1 MDFFI
6 FLLYKLTKDEKSATI
21 KKKRATEWSI
31 QMEQT
36 TKKRESSCEDCVF
49 YDYDEDWDTYSCQM
63 NLDEDEMVRFL
74 TQKHQSCPYYR
85 YYDEYK
91 SVQKQN

>member
-1 MDFFI
+1 MDFSYFCHI
-6 FLLYKLTKDEKSATI
+6 KLTNGEKSATI
-21 KKKRATEWSI
+21 LLKEVI
-31 QMEQT
+31 YMEKT
-36 TKKRESSCEDCVF
+36 VKKRESSCEDCVF

>member
-1 MDFFI
+1 MND
-6 FLLYKLTKDEKSATI
+6 KNQAT
-21 KKKRATEWSI
+21 
-31 QMEQT
+31 
-36 TKKRESSCEDCVF
+36 SCDDCVF
-49 YDYDEDWDTYSCQM
+49 YDYDEEWETYSCQM

-91 SVQKQN
+91 SVQKQNWYKERTEQRLLGALFVSVHFLDMRDIVKRA

>member
-1 MDFFI
+1 MRFLI
-6 FLLYKLTKDEKSATI
+6 FSLIKLTNGKKSVTI
-21 KKKRATEWSI
+21 KKNEVIK
-31 QMEQT
+31 MEQT
-36 TKKRESSCEDCVF
+36 TKKRESCCEDCVF

>member
-1 MDFFI
+1 MDFSYFCHI
-6 FLLYKLTKDEKSATI
+6 KLTNREKSATI
-21 KKKRATEWSI
+21 NVKEVIK
-31 QMEQT
+31 MEKV
-36 TKKRESSCEDCVF
+36 TKKRQSNCEDCVF